1 MKRISTFILGLAIS
15 AFASATTLS
24 PVQLLNPAGST
35 AGQAIVSNGA
45 TSAPTW
51 QAVPLT
57 GLATQGANTVLG
69 NGTASTAAPTALAVP
84 SCSAAANA
92 LLWTSGT
99 GFSCNSGINAATLG
113 GATFASPGAIGGT
126 TAGSGAFT
134 TLSASGTV
142 SGAGFTSLLSPY
154 APLAS
159 PALTGTPTAP
169 TAAGNTNTTQVATTA
184 FVEGEFASP
193 PTAGFGSTTRR
204 PVAATTISAT
214 STITPSSTAGI
225 VGTTTND
232 NANAGSFGEY
242 QTATTTNTSL
252 TNSTSANLTSIS
264 LTAGDWDVQCSGYF
278 HPAGTTTV
286 AGLAA
291 SVSTTSANLGAFGAT
306 TYLQLTFTTGGGNYI
321 SSPVWRVSL
330 ASTTPVYCV
339 GFASF
344 GTSTMQGDGFIR
356 ARRVR

>member
-1 MKRISTFILGLAIS
+1 MKRFSTFILGLALS
-15 AFASATTLS
+15 AFAAATTLN

-35 AGQAIVSNGA
+35 AGQAVISNGA

-84 SCSAAANA
+84 SCSAATNA

-113 GATFASPGAIGGT
+113 GATFAAPGAIGGT

-134 TLSASGTV
+134 TLTASSTV

-169 TAAGNTNTTQVATTA
+169 TAAGNTNTTQLSTTA
-184 FVEGEFASP
+184 FVEGEFAAP
-193 PTAGFGSTTRR
+193 PVAGFGSTTAR
-204 PVAATTISAT
+204 PVAATTITAS
-214 STITPSSTAGI
+214 STITPSQTAGI
-225 VGTTTND
+225 VGTTTNN

-242 QTATTTNTSL
+242 QTATTTNTSMS
-252 TNSTSANLTSIS
+252 NGAGANLTSIS
-264 LTAGDWDVQCSGYF
+264 LTAGDWDVECSALF
-278 HPAGTTTV
+278 HPAGTTVIT
-286 AGLAA
+286 GLAV
-291 SVSTTSANLGAFGAT
+291 SVSTTSASLGALGTINYIQANYNTGSNNYIPAPTTRISIAAT
-306 TYLQLTFTTGGGNYI
+306 TTT
-321 SSPVWRVSL
+321 
-330 ASTTPVYCV
+330 YCV
-339 GFASF
+339 GVANF

>member
-1 MKRISTFILGLAIS
+1 MKLIFAFIASLATS
-15 AFASATTLS
+15 ALVAAATLS
-24 PVQLLNPAGST
+24 PVQLLNPTGS
-35 AGQAIVSNGA
+35 ASGQTIVSNGPS
-45 TSAPTW
+45 SAPTW
-51 QAVPLT
+51 QSVPPS
-57 GLATQGANTVLG
+57 GLSAQAANTVLG
-69 NGTASTAAPTALAVP
+69 NGTASTAPPTALTMP
-84 SCSAAANA
+84 SCSASTNA

-113 GATFASPGAIGGT
+113 GATFAAPGAIGGT

-134 TLSASGTV
+134 ALSASGTV

-169 TAAGNTNTTQVATTA
+169 TATGNTNTTQVATTA

-232 NANAGSFGEY
+232 SANAGSVGEY
-242 QTATTTNTSL
+242 VTNSTTNTNLS
-252 TNSTSANLTSIS
+252 NGVSANLTSIS
-264 LTAGDWDVQCSGYF
+264 LSAGDWDIGGNAYF
-278 HPAGTTTV
+278 HPGASTV
-286 AGLAA
+286 ITGLGV
-291 SVSTTSANLGAFGAT
+291 SISTTSAISNGLGGL
-306 TYLQLTFTTGGGNYI
+306 TYIQANYNTGGGNY
-321 SSPVWRVSL
+321 L
-330 ASTTPVYCV
+330 TTPTVRLSLSATTTVYLV
-339 GFASF
+339 GIANF
-344 GTSTMQGDGFIR
+344 GTSTMQGDGMIR